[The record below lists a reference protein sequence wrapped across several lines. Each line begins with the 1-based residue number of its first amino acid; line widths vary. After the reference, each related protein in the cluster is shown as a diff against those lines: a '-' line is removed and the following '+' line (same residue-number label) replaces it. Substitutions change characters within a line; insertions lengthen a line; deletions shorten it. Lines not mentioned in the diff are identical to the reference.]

1 MRRLTPI
8 LTGTAKLLTEILMP
22 WQNTLRP
29 EGPEETIKDY
39 GDRYSFG
46 LALNVRDLL
55 ADVRCLYEAERIR
68 GIRLIVR
75 PLLEGAF
82 NLYCSFNVPD
92 FPRTKS
98 ASEFK
103 DYIKRVRTWKSE
115 SQDRSG
121 DAELDSMI
129 QNMEGNLADLT
140 DRFGPV
146 EDKKWKAHEVAMK
159 SSLSNQ
165 YRSAF
170 FGYSTFTHVHHISLH
185 TEGKPEEADS
195 SVMVIALISLQAI
208 GIILNGKPAL
218 DSEDFR
224 DRLIELLLEGQ
235 RIKQAWDY
243 S

>member
-8 LTGTAKLLTEILMP
+8 LTGTGEPLTAILMP
-22 WQNTLRP
+22 WQNTLRS
-29 EGPEETIKDY
+29 EGPEETINDY

-46 LALNVRDLL
+46 LALSIRDLL

-75 PLLEGAF
+75 PLLENAF
-82 NLYCSFNVPD
+82 NLACSFNIPD

-115 SQDRSG
+115 SKDRSG

-129 QNMEGNLADLT
+129 QNMEGNFADLT
-140 DRFGPV
+140 NKFGPV
-146 EDKKWKAHEVAMK
+146 EDKKWAAYEVAMK

-170 FGYSTFTHVHHISLH
+170 FGYSTFTHVHHISLF

-195 SVMVIALISLQAI
+195 SAMVIVLISLQAI
-208 GIILNGKPAL
+208 GIILDGKPAL
-218 DSEDFR
+218 DSEAIR
-224 DRLIELLLEGQ
+224 DRLIELSLESQ
-235 RIKQAWDY
+235 RIKQAWNY